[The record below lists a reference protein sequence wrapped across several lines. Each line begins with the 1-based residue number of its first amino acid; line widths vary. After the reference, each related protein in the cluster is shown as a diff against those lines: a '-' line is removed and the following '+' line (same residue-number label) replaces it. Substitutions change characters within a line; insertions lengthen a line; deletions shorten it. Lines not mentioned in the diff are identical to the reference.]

1 MSIKGLDTNV
11 LVRYIVQ
18 DDKKQAKAASGF
30 IRKVSMAG
38 ETCFINC
45 IVLCELIWVLESAY
59 DFPRKD
65 IVGVCDMILRIK
77 QFEIED
83 RDIVHS
89 ALLAYRKGKGDFADH
104 LIGRIN
110 QVHGCDMTV
119 TFDQS
124 LKKQDGFIILS

>member
-1 MSIKGLDTNV
+1 MSLKGLDTNV

-18 DDKKQAKAASGF
+18 DDKEQAKAASAF

-45 IVLCELIWVLESAY
+45 IVLCELVWVLESAY
-59 DFPRKD
+59 DFPRKE
-65 IVGVCDMILRIK
+65 IVDVCDKILRIK

-89 ALLAYRKGKGDFADH
+89 ALHAYRKRKGDFADY
-104 LIGRIN
+104 LICMVN
-110 QVHGCDMTV
+110 HAHGCDKTV

-124 LKKQDGFIILS
+124 LKKQDGFIIL